1 VSRARAA
8 ARWLAPPPVPEDV
21 AGALAAALH
30 PNGDRADKA
39 PLPRA
44 VFRLLAA
51 RGVTD
56 PAVAKGFLRPSI
68 AALTPPELITDLSRA
83 ADRLVA
89 AIRAGETVLVHGDYD
104 VDGIC
109 STTLMTRTLRSLG
122 GKAVPFIPDRLR
134 DGYDLSAA
142 GVEAAKQL
150 GAKVLL
156 TCDCGTTAIE
166 PARALKAAG
175 IDLIVSDH
183 HRPAAEL
190 PDAYAIVNPMR
201 DAREG
206 ADRHIAAVGVAW
218 KLASVVAQRM
228 GAPSSLVEEQLDL
241 VALATVADVASLV
254 GDNRI
259 FVRAGLDR
267 MAVAPNLGLR
277 ALIRAS
283 RLDEKRITAGRL
295 GFTLA
300 PRLNAL
306 GRLAKAIRGVDLL
319 LADDEATANSIAREC
334 EELNERRQALDKRI
348 LDEAHASI
356 AALDLDEMYGLVLHS
371 TDWHAGVIG
380 IVASRVVEATCRPTM
395 LIAVHDGVGKGSGR
409 STSKFDLHAALG
421 GCSDLLVKH
430 GGHRA
435 AAGLTIDPARIP
447 EFAARFN
454 AIAREKLTRED
465 LVPELRTDIELPID
479 EADESLER
487 ALRFLEPFGIGN
499 PGPVLVS
506 RGVRVHGSPRRVGT
520 DGLKLAL
527 GTSRGTLEAVAWG
540 LAHRAGEFGRD
551 ASIDVA
557 YRLEMN
563 EYRGARTLQATLLD
577 LRPAGSGG

>member
-1 VSRARAA
+1 VSRARPA
-8 ARWLAPPPVPEDV
+8 ARWLAPPPVPE
-21 AGALAAALH
+21 AAAAELAAALH
-30 PNGDRADKA
+30 PNGDRADKQ

-44 VFRLLAA
+44 VLRLLAA

-56 PAVAKGFLRPSI
+56 PAAAKRFLRPSLD
-68 AALTPPELITDLSRA
+68 ALTPPEAITDLARA

-89 AIRAGETVLVHGDYD
+89 AIRAGEKVLVHGDYD

-109 STTLMTRTLRSLG
+109 STTLMTRTLRALG
-122 GKAVPFIPDRLR
+122 GEAIPFIPDRMK

-142 GVEAAKQL
+142 GVEAAINV

-156 TCDCGTTAIE
+156 TCDCGTTALE
-166 PARALKAAG
+166 PARAVKAAG

-183 HRPAAEL
+183 HRPAAAL
-190 PDAYAIVNPMR
+190 PDAFAVVNPMR

-218 KLASVVAQRM
+218 KLAAAVVQRL
-228 GAPSSLVEEQLDL
+228 GAPASLVEDQLDL
-241 VALATVADVASLV
+241 VALATVADVAPLV

-259 FVRAGLDR
+259 FVRAGLER
-267 MAVAPNLGLR
+267 MSASTNLGLR

-283 RLDEKRITAGRL
+283 RLDEKRLTAGRL

-348 LDEAHASI
+348 LDEAHEAI
-356 AALDLDEMYGLVLHS
+356 AQLDLDETFGLVLHS
-371 TDWHAGVIG
+371 ADWHAGVIG
-380 IVASRVVEATCRPTM
+380 IVASRVVETTGRPTM
-395 LIAVHDGVGKGSGR
+395 MIAVQDGVGKGSGR
-409 STSKFDLHAALG
+409 STGKFDLHAALG
-421 GCSDLLVKH
+421 GCADLLVKH

-435 AAGLTIDPARIP
+435 AAGLTIEPARIP

-454 AIAREKLTRED
+454 RIAREKLTRED
-465 LVPELRTDIELPID
+465 LVPELRTDLELPID

-487 ALRFLEPFGIGN
+487 ALRFLEPFGVGN

-506 RGVRVHGSPRRVGT
+506 RNVRVHGAPRRVGT
-520 DGLKLAL
+520 DGLKLSIA
-527 GTSRGTLEAVAWG
+527 TPRGALEAVAWG
-540 LAHRAGEFGRD
+540 LAHRAGELGRD
-551 ASIDVA
+551 ASIDIA
-557 YRLEMN
+557 YRLEIN

-577 LRPAGSGG
+577 VRPA

>member
-1 VSRARAA
+1 MSRARPA
-8 ARWLAPPPVPEDV
+8 ARWLAPPPVPE
-21 AGALAAALH
+21 AAAAELAAALH
-30 PNGDRADKA
+30 PNGDRADKP

-44 VFRLLAA
+44 VLRLLAA
-51 RGVTD
+51 RGFTE
-56 PAVAKGFLRPSI
+56 PAAAKRFLRPSLD
-68 AALTPPELITDLSRA
+68 ALTPPEAIGDLARA

-89 AIRAGETVLVHGDYD
+89 AIRSGEKILVHGDYD

-109 STTLMTRTLRSLG
+109 STTLMTRTLRALG
-122 GKAVPFIPDRLR
+122 GAAIPFIPDRMR

-142 GVEAAKQL
+142 GVEAAIGV

-156 TCDCGTTAIE
+156 TCDCGTTALE
-166 PARALKAAG
+166 PARAVKAAG
-175 IDLIVSDH
+175 IDLIVTDH

-190 PDAYAIVNPMR
+190 PDAFAVVNPMR
-201 DAREG
+201 DARDG
-206 ADRHIAAVGVAW
+206 ADKHIAAVGVAW
-218 KLASVVAQRM
+218 KLAAAVAQRL
-228 GAPSSLVEEQLDL
+228 GAPAALVEDQLDL
-241 VALATVADVASLV
+241 VALATVADVAPLV

-259 FVRAGLDR
+259 FVRAGLER
-267 MAVAPNLGLR
+267 MAASTNLGLR

-283 RLDEKRITAGRL
+283 RLDEKRLTAGRL

-348 LDEAHASI
+348 LDEAHQAI
-356 AALDLDEMYGLVLHS
+356 AQCDLEETFGLVLHS
-371 TDWHAGVIG
+371 ADWHAGVIG
-380 IVASRVVEATCRPTM
+380 IVASRVVETTGRPTM
-395 LIAVHDGVGKGSGR
+395 MIAVQDGLGKGSGR
-409 STSKFDLHAALG
+409 SIGKFDLHAALG
-421 GCSDLLVKH
+421 GCADLLVKH

-435 AAGLTIDPARIP
+435 AAGLTIEPARIP

-454 AIAREKLTRED
+454 QIARSQLSRED
-465 LVPELRTDIELPID
+465 LVPELRTDLELPID

-487 ALRFLEPFGIGN
+487 ALRFLEPFGVGN

-506 RGVRVHGSPRRVGT
+506 RGVRVHGAPRRVGT

-527 GTSRGTLEAVAWG
+527 ATPRGALEAVAWG
-540 LAHRAGEFGRD
+540 LAHRADEFGRD
-551 ASIDVA
+551 AAIDIA

-577 LRPAGSGG
+577 VRRA